1 VVFLLRTTLRRLLKS
16 NLSSLTKGG
25 SNATLFL
32 RRYLNSDSALFLYD
46 LDDSTLDFIL
56 ALSFEELDKY
66 VYALISRFYP
76 NVQKESEQYVDL
88 KNSYRASFAAE
99 KLYRVNSLLN
109 KNYTAIYTKTGLI
122 REIVLDIYGIG
133 NEKVVIN

>member
-1 VVFLLRTTLRRLLKS
+1 MRIS
-16 NLSSLTKGG
+16 
-25 SNATLFL
+25 
-32 RRYLNSDSALFLYD
+32 LNSDSHLFLYD
-46 LDDSTLDFIL
+46 IDDATLDFIL
-56 ALSFEELDKY
+56 SLSYEELDRY

-76 NVQKESEQYVDL
+76 KVEKETEQYVNL

-99 KLYRVNSLLN
+99 KLYRVNALLN

>member
-1 VVFLLRTTLRRLLKS
+1 VS
-16 NLSSLTKGG
+16 
-25 SNATLFL
+25 
-32 RRYLNSDSALFLYD
+32 SDSHLFLYD
-46 LDDSTLDFIL
+46 LDDATLDFIIGL
-56 ALSFEELDKY
+56 PFEELDKY

-76 NVQKESEQYVDL
+76 KVEKESEQYQNL
-88 KNSYRASFAAE
+88 KDSYRASFATE
-99 KLYRVNSLLN
+99 KLYRVNPLLN